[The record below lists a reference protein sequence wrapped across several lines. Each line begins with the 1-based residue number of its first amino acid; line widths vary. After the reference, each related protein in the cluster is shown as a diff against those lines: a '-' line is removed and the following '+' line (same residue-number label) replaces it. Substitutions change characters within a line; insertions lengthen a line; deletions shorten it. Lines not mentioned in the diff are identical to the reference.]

1 MRFITRL
8 AALSLADLKAL
19 AAGQLHFP
27 VSDLEFFETL
37 AAHKCL
43 VVTPWV
49 VRFHRDGQMQ
59 RVTPILFDAD
69 GNIDKVKTLIGVA
82 RAVRQ
87 AKRERPDFGPRFSQE
102 G

>member
-8 AALSLADLKAL
+8 AELSLADLTAL

-49 VRFHRDGQMQ
+49 VRFNRDGQMQ

-82 RAVRQ
+82 RAVRDV
-87 AKRERPDFGPRFSQE
+87 KRQRPDFGPRFSQE
-102 G
+102 E